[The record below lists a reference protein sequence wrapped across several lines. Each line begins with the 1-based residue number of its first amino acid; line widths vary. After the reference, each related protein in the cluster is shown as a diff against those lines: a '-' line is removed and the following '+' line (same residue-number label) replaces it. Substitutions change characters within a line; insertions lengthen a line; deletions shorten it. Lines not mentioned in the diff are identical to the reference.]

1 MSLEMFSGNIMD
13 YQSFQDVAQT
23 VSHANQLVLQPRSLI
38 ANYFLRGL
46 GFARIPQAPQLLFRF
61 VSDNDIESLFH
72 VCYLCPRSDDYFA
85 DRTRLPVRPPYP
97 VNTYITVANPT
108 ATAS

>member
-1 MSLEMFSGNIMD
+1 MSLGMFSGNIMD

-46 GFARIPQAPQLLFRF
+46 GFARIPQAP
-61 VSDNDIESLFH
+61 
-72 VCYLCPRSDDYFA
+72 
-85 DRTRLPVRPPYP
+85 
-97 VNTYITVANPT
+97 
-108 ATAS
+108 